1 MILLRDIFHAK
12 YGKGNELLALFK
24 EAEERWPDSGFAEAR
39 TLTDLS
45 GPFFTIVRES
55 QRKSLADLESRMGK
69 TFALP
74 GFEAWFARMTEL
86 VDSGSREY
94 FTIVE

>member
-12 YGKGNELLALFK
+12 YGKGNDLLALFK
-24 EAEERWPDSGFAEAR
+24 EAEERWPDSSFPEAR

-55 QRKSLADLESRMGK
+55 VRESLTELEQRAGK

-74 GFEAWFARMTEL
+74 GFDEWFARMTEL